1 MRCATGLTSTRVFL
15 GIVAVLVCWLSTFA
29 NYAEAQGSQG
39 QNAVCTSSS
48 GCSTTIGTSAFIDAS
63 MFANSPPQRNICAVL
78 NFILSSTTYP
88 ASGAVIDARG
98 IPGVTPPVSMTCT
111 ASPWAGITSP
121 PPSTVLLP
129 AGTIAIQVG
138 WVLPSN
144 THLFGQGDNI
154 ASGTVIQ
161 ACTPSTCTSTL
172 SAPPMIQF
180 GSSSGSMAVAIEKLV
195 LDGQGQQIGGIVNR
209 YSQSNSYVD
218 HVSLYRILG
227 TGLLIEATGSGP
239 YSNINFD
246 TGNATANSSTVCAQI
261 IGTTGTAG
269 IRGLNCTS
277 ELADALAAVLL
288 DASSNS
294 IKDVT
299 IVGFRNGILVG
310 SNAAATSNVLINVIG
325 DTTNPCYPTCP
336 TPINAVQIS
345 NNNTVTDLTII
356 GLSNQGG
363 GGTFTIEDSVTS
375 TTLSATTDPF
385 VGIYALGKA
394 ANNGHARFTTSPT
407 VATWAAGTM
416 APTSTCSQGSLYSC
430 TGGTSGESNCAS
442 GSKYYALWG
451 CPAPGG
457 TWMAI
462 K

>member
-161 ACTPSTCTSTL
+161 ACTPSTCPSSI

-180 GSSSGSMAVAIEKLV
+180 GSSTCSAISCPGESVEKLI
-195 LDGQGQQIGGIVNR
+195 LDGQEQQSGGGYIGGIVNQ
-209 YSQSNSYVD
+209 YSQASYVD
-218 HVSLYRILG
+218 HVSLYQILG
-227 TGLLIEATGSGP
+227 TGLSILGRASNSGP
-239 YSNINFD
+239 YRFSLAEDDIS
-246 TGNATANSSTVCAQI
+246 GP
-261 IGTTGTAG
+261 
-269 IRGLNCTS
+269 GL
-277 ELADALAAVLL
+277 
-288 DASSNS
+288 
-294 IKDVT
+294 
-299 IVGFRNGILVG
+299 
-310 SNAAATSNVLINVIG
+310 
-325 DTTNPCYPTCP
+325 
-336 TPINAVQIS
+336 
-345 NNNTVTDLTII
+345 
-356 GLSNQGG
+356 
-363 GGTFTIEDSVTS
+363 
-375 TTLSATTDPF
+375 
-385 VGIYALGKA
+385 
-394 ANNGHARFTTSPT
+394 
-407 VATWAAGTM
+407 
-416 APTSTCSQGSLYSC
+416 
-430 TGGTSGESNCAS
+430 
-442 GSKYYALWG
+442 
-451 CPAPGG
+451 
-457 TWMAI
+457 
-462 K
+462 